1 MRQGWRLFPPRKG
14 ASIASAKLG
23 IVQMQDARE
32 QQAAVAGARASG
44 ELFIPDLCAP
54 RPVFFLVLLSE
65 LVVLIHTLA
74 VSQLP
79 VFEWTVF
86 ATGSLLVQWLV
97 LSSAALLCALRGWF
111 ARRSLVLAAAGS
123 IVLVLLVTA
132 LSSWLVIS
140 FYPQWLG
147 AGAQRWWLLRNLLV
161 AALVAG
167 IALRYFYLQQQLTLR
182 ERSELQA
189 RLDSMQARI
198 RPHFLFNTLN
208 SIASLIAS
216 YPERAE
222 EAVEDLAELFRAS
235 LRQSGK
241 GTTVADELRLCE
253 LYLGIEQLRLGER
266 LRLDWQIEEG
276 LAELPMPGLVLQ
288 PLVENAVYHG
298 VSLLPAGGTVSVRLA
313 RRGRTL
319 LAVVENPVP
328 ERPGSSRG
336 EQMALQNIE
345 QRLQALYG
353 EGASLQ
359 RVPVPGRF
367 RVELSYPLEASA

>member
-1 MRQGWRLFPPRKG
+1 MQNVNEQPVQV
-14 ASIASAKLG
+14 SA
-23 IVQMQDARE
+23 V
-32 QQAAVAGARASG
+32 RASG
-44 ELFIPDLCAP
+44 EFFIPDLCAP
-54 RPVFFLVLLSE
+54 RAVFFLVLLSE

-74 VSQLP
+74 VSHLP
-79 VFEWTVF
+79 VFNWPVF
-86 ATGSLLVQWLV
+86 AAGSLLVQWLV
-97 LSSAALLCALRGWF
+97 LSSAALLCALRSWF
-111 ARRSLVLAAAGS
+111 ARRSLAFAATGS

-132 LSSWLVIS
+132 LSSQLVVS

-147 AGAQRWWLLRNLLV
+147 AGEQRWWLLRNVLV

-208 SIASLIAS
+208 SIASLIGS

-235 LRQSGK
+235 LRQPGR
-241 GTTVADELRLCE
+241 GETVADELRLCE

-266 LRLDWQIEEG
+266 LQLQWHIDEG
-276 LAELPMPGLVLQ
+276 LGDLPMPGVVLQ
-288 PLVENAVYHG
+288 PLLENAVYHG
-298 VSLLPAGGTVSVRLA
+298 VSLLPAGGVINVRLA
-313 RRGRTL
+313 RQGNEL

-328 ERPGSSRG
+328 EQPLVSRG
-336 EQMALQNIE
+336 ERMALNNIE
-345 QRLQALYG
+345 QRLQALFG
-353 EGASLQ
+353 DSASLRWVQ
-359 RVPVPGRF
+359 APGRF
-367 RVELSYPLEASA
+367 RVELRYPLEARA

>member
-1 MRQGWRLFPPRKG
+1 
-14 ASIASAKLG
+14 
-23 IVQMQDARE
+23 MQYGRE
-32 QQAAVAGARASG
+32 QQVAAAGARASG
-44 ELFIPDLCAP
+44 EFFIPDLCAP
-54 RPVFFLVLLSE
+54 RSVFILVLLSE

-79 VFEWTVF
+79 VFDWNVF

-97 LSSAALLCALRGWF
+97 LSSAALLCVLRSWF
-111 ARRSLVLAAAGS
+111 ARRSLVVAAAGS
-123 IVLVLLVTA
+123 ILLVLLLTA
-132 LSSWLVIS
+132 LSSALVIR

-147 AGAQRWWLLRNLLV
+147 TGEHRWWLLRNLLV
-161 AALVAG
+161 AALVVG

-182 ERSELQA
+182 EHSELQA

-216 YPERAE
+216 HPERAE

-235 LRQSGK
+235 LRQSVRAA
-241 GTTVADELRLCE
+241 TVADELRLCE

-266 LRLDWQIEEG
+266 LQLQWQIDEG

-298 VSLLPAGGTVSVRLA
+298 VSLLPAGGVVSVRLE
-313 RRGRTL
+313 RQGCEL
-319 LAVVENPVP
+319 LAVVENPMP
-328 ERPGSSRG
+328 EHPGVSRG
-336 EQMALQNIE
+336 EQMALSNIE
-345 QRLQALYG
+345 QRLQALFG
-353 EGASLQ
+353 DAASLR
-359 RVPVPGRF
+359 RVAVPGHF
-367 RVELSYPLEASA
+367 RVELRYPLEERA

>member
-1 MRQGWRLFPPRKG
+1 
-14 ASIASAKLG
+14 
-23 IVQMQDARE
+23 MQDAGE
-32 QQAAVAGARASG
+32 QQAVAAGARASG
-44 ELFIPDLCAP
+44 EFFVPDLCGP
-54 RPVFFLVLLSE
+54 RSVFFLVLLSE
-65 LVVLIHTLA
+65 LLVLIHTLA

-79 VFEWTVF
+79 LFDWTVF

-97 LSSAALLCALRGWF
+97 LSSAALLCALRRWF
-111 ARRSLVLAAAGS
+111 ARRSLAVAAAGS

-132 LSSWLVIS
+132 LSSQLVIS

-147 AGAQRWWLLRNLLV
+147 AGEQRWWLLRNLLV
-161 AALVAG
+161 AGLVAG

-222 EAVEDLAELFRAS
+222 GAVEDLAELFRAS
-235 LRQSGK
+235 LRQNGR
-241 GTTVADELRLCE
+241 GATVADELRLCE

-266 LRLDWQIEEG
+266 LQLEWQIEEG
-276 LAELPMPGLVLQ
+276 LAALPMPHLVLQ

-298 VSLLPAGGTVSVRLA
+298 VSLLPAGGTVSVSLLRQ
-313 RRGRTL
+313 GREL

-328 ERPGSSRG
+328 ERPGASRG
-336 EQMALQNIE
+336 EQMALNNIA
-345 QRLQALYG
+345 QRLQALFG
-353 EGASLQ
+353 DGASLQ
-359 RVPVPGRF
+359 RLPAPGRF
-367 RVELSYPLEASA
+367 RVELRYPLEAAA